1 MVLSVNKEAHSQ
13 LDAQEDTSEVVT
25 QTTSTKRV
33 VAYHVEEVHS
43 QLLKTMNYARN
54 APQVMYVLVQ
64 PT

>member
-13 LDAQEDTSEVVT
+13 LDAQEDTSVVVT
-25 QTTSTKRV
+25 KITSTKRV

-43 QLLKTMNYARN
+43 QLLKIMNCARN
-54 APQVMYVLVQ
+54 APRVTYALVQ